1 MKKYSANHL
10 ELRYRTYFAVLYIPK
25 DVQVALG
32 KSKFFETTGTG
43 DLKVAQSI
51 ASMKV
56 IKWKAEIANARSK
69 SDDPVIN
76 SATELNRLLKNKS
89 SPTHLVKE
97 VIEEETQRIRNEQ
110 GVLHSD
116 TFRSIAVGESKV
128 LKEFLS
134 PWKKYQQD
142 RGLSAKN
149 IDQMFGDIELMTEF
163 IPTTNLMTYEKIHP
177 TIKHL
182 AKKGNLSAS
191 SVNRIVK
198 SNRNFFKYLQTVE
211 IIPEH
216 LISPYTVPNEFKVS
230 KRPNSKSVHKTQSW
244 INFEDHEVVNL
255 YQEAL
260 VRGEETLAQLIKIA
274 AYTGA
279 RIEEICSLK
288 KAQVNLQK
296 NSIQII
302 NAKTNAGNRV
312 VPIHKELKTDLK
324 NLLKNDV
331 DEYVIPN
338 LTFNK
343 YGDRSNAIGKKFGRL
358 KKLLG
363 YGDRY
368 VFHSIRKT
376 VTTQLENANVNENI
390 TADILGHEKP
400 RITYGQY
407 SGGAT
412 LKVKEVALSLLAYDF
427 SQEIQPPNEL
437 AGNKKQTKLKSDY
450 LTPRKSSPTPKPAKK
465 TTKPIKSAT
474 KTTKTRTGKTRTG
487 SKAVR

>member
-1 MKKYSANHL
+1 MKKFSANHL

-163 IPTTNLMTYEKIHP
+163 IPIRTFL
-177 TIKHL
+177 
-182 AKKGNLSAS
+182 
-191 SVNRIVK
+191 
-198 SNRNFFKYLQTVE
+198 
-211 IIPEH
+211 
-216 LISPYTVPNEFKVS
+216 
-230 KRPNSKSVHKTQSW
+230 
-244 INFEDHEVVNL
+244 
-255 YQEAL
+255 
-260 VRGEETLAQLIKIA
+260 
-274 AYTGA
+274 
-279 RIEEICSLK
+279 
-288 KAQVNLQK
+288 
-296 NSIQII
+296 
-302 NAKTNAGNRV
+302 
-312 VPIHKELKTDLK
+312 PI
-324 NLLKNDV
+324 
-331 DEYVIPN
+331 
-338 LTFNK
+338 
-343 YGDRSNAIGKKFGRL
+343 
-358 KKLLG
+358 
-363 YGDRY
+363 
-368 VFHSIRKT
+368 
-376 VTTQLENANVNENI
+376 
-390 TADILGHEKP
+390 
-400 RITYGQY
+400 
-407 SGGAT
+407 
-412 LKVKEVALSLLAYDF
+412 
-427 SQEIQPPNEL
+427 
-437 AGNKKQTKLKSDY
+437 
-450 LTPRKSSPTPKPAKK
+450 
-465 TTKPIKSAT
+465 
-474 KTTKTRTGKTRTG
+474 
-487 SKAVR
+487 